1 MTENFNRVT
10 CPKCGY
16 EENPTT
22 AKKCEICG
30 QVLKKGNSLAPLLAG
45 TAAAA
50 LLGTL
55 GYLGYGLVKD
65 SRQAQAPAPSPQAA
79 NAPSPSPG
87 PTVAIPSA
95 VPGGQSMDTAALI
108 SWGGQVLFKDIPGA
122 DMAAGAAAYAQ
133 GDYPTAASHFQ
144 RVRQAA
150 RGEPEALIY
159 LNNARLGATPALG
172 VAAVVPISDT
182 ANAARELLRGVAQA
196 QDEAIKA
203 GMPIKVLIADDNNN
217 PDQARAIAAALSQ
230 DPAIMGV
237 IGHGTS
243 TTTLVA
249 APIYQQA
256 GLPMI
261 APTSTSTELAALPRS
276 GPNLIFR
283 VIASDQF
290 TGTALAR
297 HLLSRKQQKPIVF
310 YNSQSSY
317 STSLLEALS
326 TTIGLEGGQVVKTVD
341 LSQGSPAGE
350 LQGTDADSL
359 VLLPD
364 SKSFEARSR
373 WLEPIRAGCPWWPEM
388 PFTALKPWSRPGPAC
403 RGQCWRCPGILASRT
418 PSLPRPP
425 PNSGAETLTGAPPSA
440 TMPCRCCRPPPPRG
454 MLPPPCLLPKPA
466 KPWPRPWGPQASP
479 PPGLPV
485 RLVSCPP
492 AIATVPLPWSG
503 WNLDNGLARVL
514 ISSLFS

>member
-16 EENPTT
+16 EENPAT

-30 QVLKKGNSLAPLLAG
+30 QVLKKGNSLAPILAG

-65 SRQAQAPAPSPQAA
+65 SRQAQTPPPQA
-79 NAPSPSPG
+79 NAPTSPG
-87 PTVAIPSA
+87 PRVAVPTAI
-95 VPGGQSMDTAALI
+95 PGGQSMDTRALM
-108 SWGGQVLFKDIPGA
+108 SWGDQVLFKDIPGA

-133 GDYPTAASHFQ
+133 GDYQTAAAQFQ
-144 RVRQAA
+144 RVRQVA

-172 VAAVVPISDT
+172 VAVVAPISDT

-196 QDEAIKA
+196 QEEAIKA
-203 GMPIKVLIADDNNN
+203 GVPIKVLIADDNNN
-217 PDQARAIAAALSQ
+217 PDQARAIAEALIQ
-230 DPAIMGV
+230 EPEIVGV

-249 APIYQQA
+249 APLYQQA

-261 APTSTSTELAALPRS
+261 APTSTSTELATLPRS

-297 HLLSRKQQKPIVF
+297 HLLSGKQQNPIVF
-310 YNSQSSY
+310 YNAQSSY
-317 STSLLEALS
+317 SKSLLEAFS

-341 LSQGSPAGE
+341 LSQGYPAGE

-364 SKSFEARSR
+364 SKSFEAAIAVAKANQGRLPMLAGDAFYR
-373 WLEPIRAGCPWWPEM
+373 IETLEQAGANLKGAVLAVPWHPRQSNPQFAQAAAQLWGGDINWR
-388 PFTALKPWSRPGPAC
+388 TALSYDALQVLKAAAATGNLTPAVAAPQARPA
-403 RGQCWRCPGILASRT
+403 LAQ
-418 PSLPRPP
+418 SLGA
-425 PNSGAETLTGAPPSA
+425 SGFSATGATGAISFLPSGDRNS
-440 TMPCRCCRPPPPRG
+440 TITLVRVE
-454 MLPPPCLLPKPA
+454 
-466 KPWPRPWGPQASP
+466 
-479 PPGLPV
+479 PGQ
-485 RLVSCPP
+485 RSG
-492 AIATVPLPWSG
+492 TGFDFVP
-503 WNLDNGLARVL
+503 
-514 ISSLFS
+514 F

>member
-30 QVLKKGNSLAPLLAG
+30 QLLKKGNSLAPLLAG

-55 GYLGYGLVKD
+55 GYLGYGLVKN
-65 SRQAQAPAPSPQAA
+65 SRQAQTPPSQA
-79 NAPSPSPG
+79 NAPTSPG
-87 PTVAIPSA
+87 PTVAVPTAIPS
-95 VPGGQSMDTAALI
+95 GQSMDTRALM
-108 SWGGQVLFKDIPGA
+108 SWGDQVLFKDIPGA
-122 DMAAGAAAYAQ
+122 DMAAGAVAYAQ
-133 GDYPTAASHFQ
+133 GDYQTAASQFQ

-172 VAAVVPISDT
+172 LAVVVPISDT
-182 ANAARELLRGVAQA
+182 SNAARELLRGVAQA
-196 QDEAIKA
+196 QEEAIKA
-203 GMPIKVLIADDNNN
+203 GVPIKVLIADDNNN
-217 PDQARAIAAALSQ
+217 PDQARAIAEALIQ
-230 DPAIMGV
+230 DTAIVGV

-249 APIYQQA
+249 APLYQQA

-261 APTSTSTELAALPRS
+261 APTSTSTELATLPRS
-276 GPNLIFR
+276 GRNVIFR

-317 STSLLEALS
+317 SKSLLEALS
-326 TTIGLEGGQVVKTVD
+326 TTIGLEGGQVVETVD

-364 SKSFEARSR
+364 SKSFEAAIAVARANQGR
-373 WLEPIRAGCPWWPEM
+373 LPLVAGDAFYRIETLEQAGANLKGAVLAVPWHPRQSNPQFAQTAAQLWGGDINWR
-388 PFTALKPWSRPGPAC
+388 TALSYDALQVLKAAAATGNLTPTLAAPAARPA
-403 RGQCWRCPGILASRT
+403 LAEA
-418 PSLPRPP
+418 LGA
-425 PNSGAETLTGAPPSA
+425 SGFSATGATGAISFLPSGDRNS
-440 TMPCRCCRPPPPRG
+440 TVTLVRVE
-454 MLPPPCLLPKPA
+454 
-466 KPWPRPWGPQASP
+466 
-479 PPGLPV
+479 PGQ
-485 RLVSCPP
+485 RSG
-492 AIATVPLPWSG
+492 TGFDFVP
-503 WNLDNGLARVL
+503 
-514 ISSLFS
+514 F

>member
-30 QVLKKGNSLAPLLAG
+30 QLLKKGNSLAPLLAG

-55 GYLGYGLVKD
+55 GYLGYGLVKN
-65 SRQAQAPAPSPQAA
+65 SRQAQTPPSQA
-79 NAPSPSPG
+79 NAPTSPG
-87 PTVAIPSA
+87 PTVAVPTAIPS
-95 VPGGQSMDTAALI
+95 GQSMDTRALM
-108 SWGGQVLFKDIPGA
+108 SWGDQVLFKDIPGA

-133 GDYPTAASHFQ
+133 GDYQTAASQFQ

-172 VAAVVPISDT
+172 LAVVVPISDT
-182 ANAARELLRGVAQA
+182 SNAARELLRGVAQA
-196 QDEAIKA
+196 QEEAIKA
-203 GMPIKVLIADDNNN
+203 GVPIKVLIADDNNN
-217 PDQARAIAAALSQ
+217 PDQARAIAEALIQ
-230 DPAIMGV
+230 DTAIVGV

-249 APIYQQA
+249 APLYQQA

-261 APTSTSTELAALPRS
+261 APTSTSTELATLPRS
-276 GPNLIFR
+276 GRNVIFR

-317 STSLLEALS
+317 SKSLLEALS
-326 TTIGLEGGQVVKTVD
+326 TTIGLEGGQVVETVD

-364 SKSFEARSR
+364 SKSFEAAIAVARANQGR
-373 WLEPIRAGCPWWPEM
+373 LPLVAGDAFYRIETLEQAGANLKGAVLAVPWHPRQSNPQFAQTAAQLWGGDINWR
-388 PFTALKPWSRPGPAC
+388 TALSYDALQVLKAAAATGNLTPTLAAPAARPA
-403 RGQCWRCPGILASRT
+403 LAEA
-418 PSLPRPP
+418 LGA
-425 PNSGAETLTGAPPSA
+425 SGFSATGATGAISFLPSGDRNS
-440 TMPCRCCRPPPPRG
+440 TVTLVRVE
-454 MLPPPCLLPKPA
+454 
-466 KPWPRPWGPQASP
+466 
-479 PPGLPV
+479 PGQ
-485 RLVSCPP
+485 RSG
-492 AIATVPLPWSG
+492 TGFDFVP
-503 WNLDNGLARVL
+503 
-514 ISSLFS
+514 F

>member
-30 QVLKKGNSLAPLLAG
+30 QLLKKGNSLAPLLAG

-55 GYLGYGLVKD
+55 GYLGYGLVKGG
-65 SRQAQAPAPSPQAA
+65 RQAPAPSPQA

-172 VAAVVPISDT
+172 VAVVVPISDT

-203 GMPIKVLIADDNNN
+203 GVPIKVLIADDNNN
-217 PDQARAIAAALSQ
+217 PDQARAIAAALTQ
-230 DPAIMGV
+230 DTAIMGV

-297 HLLSRKQQKPIVF
+297 HLLSRKQQKPLVF

-317 STSLLEALS
+317 SMSLLEALS

-341 LSQGSPAGE
+341 LSQGSPAAE

-364 SKSFEARSR
+364 SKSFEAA
-373 WLEPIRAGCPWWPEM
+373 IAVARANQGRLPLVAGDAFYRIETLKQAGPSLQGAVLAVPWHPRKSNPQFAQAAAQLWGGDINWRTALSYDALQVLQAAAATGNVTPALAA
-388 PFTALKPWSRPGPAC
+388 PAARQALAQVLGDSGFTATGS
-403 RGQCWRCPGILASRT
+403 
-418 PSLPRPP
+418 
-425 PNSGAETLTGAPPSA
+425 TGAISFLPSGDRNS
-440 TMPCRCCRPPPPRG
+440 TVTLVRVE
-454 MLPPPCLLPKPA
+454 
-466 KPWPRPWGPQASP
+466 
-479 PPGLPV
+479 PGQ
-485 RLVSCPP
+485 RSG
-492 AIATVPLPWSG
+492 TGFDFVP
-503 WNLDNGLARVL
+503 
-514 ISSLFS
+514 F